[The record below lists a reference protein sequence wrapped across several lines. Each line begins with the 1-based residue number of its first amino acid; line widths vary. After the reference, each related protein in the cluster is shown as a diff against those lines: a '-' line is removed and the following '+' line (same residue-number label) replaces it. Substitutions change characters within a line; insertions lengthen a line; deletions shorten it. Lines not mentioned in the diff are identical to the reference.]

1 MRSLKVKMLKSFT
14 TWMAPAWLWIRGF
27 RTWRG
32 ICGIVLERLEE
43 YDQNMDGKYGL
54 DMIGLIWNL
63 NEFD

>member
-1 MRSLKVKMLKSFT
+1 
-14 TWMAPAWLWIRGF
+14 MAPAWLWIRGF